1 MKKLSV
7 IGLLALFLTSCV
19 LDELMKKTN
28 KMTEVIQ
35 ANCDCDDVR
44 LLSYEDNMG
53 GQSTAYFEIVGA
65 GVAKHTLIA
74 SEINKALK
82 QNINDYCNINELTL
96 DFINKGKHSK
106 ILIGNCEIKK
116 IKATAPEPRCGRPLA
131 AMERP
136 V

>member
-1 MKKLSV
+1 MKKLS
-7 IGLLALFLTSCV
+7 ILSLLGLFLTSCA
-19 LDELMKKTN
+19 LDELINKTN

-44 LLSYEDNMG
+44 LLNYEDNTG
-53 GQSTAYFEIVGA
+53 GESTAYFEIVGA
-65 GVAKHTLIA
+65 EVAKHTLIA

-82 QNINDYCNINELTL
+82 QNINDYCSIDDLTL

-116 IKATAPEPRCGRPLA
+116 
-131 AMERP
+131 
-136 V
+136 